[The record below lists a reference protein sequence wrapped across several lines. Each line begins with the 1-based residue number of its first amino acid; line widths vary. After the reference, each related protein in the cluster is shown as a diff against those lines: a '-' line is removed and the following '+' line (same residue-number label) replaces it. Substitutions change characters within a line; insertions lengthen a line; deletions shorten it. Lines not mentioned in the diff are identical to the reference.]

1 MQNVNYAY
9 NNCYYM
15 KKIFTTL
22 FIVAAAFTARSQHL
36 PNGSFDSWKTSC
48 GSTEAFGTG
57 GMTSPKTGEMRQRPG
72 VEPNDWNGSSI
83 NQKVMMTKTQE
94 LVFNEEGAVKLQN
107 VYVGVG
113 SLGSVAPG
121 FITLGTPW
129 VYATSTIEDCD
140 GGTYGGVAF
149 THKPDAIT
157 GRFKR
162 TDSNNENSHII
173 VYLWNGTYK
182 SNVGNKNNPS
192 QERDDVDRAILKGV
206 STSNG
211 TLVAQCDR
219 AFSSTGGDWQEITVP
234 IEYENGNDLAPEK
247 MNVVISGGDYWTRAN
262 MQDGTTLFVDD
273 VQFVYYSELASLYYD
288 GVSHFLKGKTEYAVD
303 AVYDESKLS
312 VTTNGKGATIEKSFD
327 ESSKLLTITIKGN
340 DYAANNSN
348 IHTYTVQFSGGEVVD
363 PDPTPDPDPEP
374 TPGDDVDYTP
384 AFTGV
389 KRRLDRWITN
399 VSIASEAY
407 QGEAANT
414 LAVNNDDKL
423 CYNDYSASVTMKAA
437 AGETVVA
444 TVDIGDASW
453 MNAYLYID
461 ADSDGFTASIADGS
475 SWKPSGDLMSY
486 SFYNNGS
493 SSDNTGWNSVGA
505 SVSGDA
511 RSTVALP
518 SFAVPETPGVYR
530 VRVKLDWCNIDPAG
544 DSDGKFGDFMDNG
557 GQIVDFMLEVV
568 GDDVIGPNPE
578 PEPDPDP
585 TPEPGDVD
593 YTPTNTGTRDYEER
607 NIDAIKFV
615 SAIHGEVVYEPTAT
629 ERKNEYLDLTGA
641 ELYFVAAPGE
651 QVSVELTTDGSWVNH
666 YVYIDYDADGFTA
679 SIADGSNYEPA
690 GDLVSYSFYNNGG
703 NSDDS
708 GWNSLGEAIS
718 GDNRSKPV
726 LPAFVAPAEAGSY
739 RMRIKQDWCS
749 IDPMGDS
756 DTNFGGTF
764 SNYGG
769 QIIDVIL
776 VVTAETGIN
785 ELKGENEKVK
795 TIYDLQGRKVEN
807 PTNGI
812 YIVDGKKVF
821 VK

>member
-1 MQNVNYAY
+1 MQNINYAY

-36 PNGSFDSWKTSC
+36 PNGGFDSWKTSC

-94 LVFNEEGAVKLQN
+94 LVFNEGNAVKLKN
-107 VYVGVG
+107 AFVGVG

-121 FITLGTPW
+121 YITLGTPW
-129 VYATSTIEDCD
+129 VYAVSTINECD
-140 GGTYGGVAF
+140 GGTYGGVSF
-149 THKPDAIT
+149 FNKPDAIT

-162 TDSNNENSHII
+162 EDSTGENSHII
-173 VYLWNGTYK
+173 VYMWKGTYA
-182 SNVGNKNNPS
+182 SNVGSKSSPS
-192 QERDDVDRAILKGV
+192 QSRDNVDRAILGAV
-206 STSNG
+206 NATSSG
-211 TLVAQCDR
+211 TLVAKCDYT
-219 AFSSTGGDWQEITVP
+219 FTSTGEDWQTITVP
-234 IEYENGNDLAPEK
+234 LEYTGDETPEM
-247 MNVVISGGDYWTRAN
+247 MNVVISAGDYWTRAN

-273 VQFVYYSELASLYYD
+273 VKFVYNSELASLYYD
-288 GVSHFLKGKTEYAVD
+288 GVSHFLKGKTSYTID
-303 AVYDESKLS
+303 ADYDESKLS
-312 VTTNGKGATIEKSFD
+312 VTSNGKGATIEKSFD

-340 DYAANNSN
+340 DYAADSNSF
-348 IHTYTVQFSGGEVVD
+348 HTYTIQFKNDEVVD
-363 PDPTPDPDPEP
+363 PDPTPDP
-374 TPGDDVDYTP
+374 TPGDVDYTP
-384 AFTGV
+384 AYTGE
-389 KRRLDRWITN
+389 KTKPGRWITA
-399 VSIASEAY
+399 VTLESGVY
-407 QGEAANT
+407 TDHAANA
-414 LAVNNDDKL
+414 LNVDNSGNL
-423 CYNDYSASVTMKAA
+423 CYNDYSGTVTMKAA
-437 AGETVVA
+437 AGENVTV
-444 TVDIGDASW
+444 TMGMNGSW

-475 SWKPSGDLMSY
+475 SWKPSGDLVSY

-530 VRVKLDWCNIDPAG
+530 VRAKLDWCNIDPAG

-568 GDDVIGPNPE
+568 GDEVVNPD

-651 QVSVELTTDGSWVNH
+651 QVSIELTTDGSWVNH

-690 GDLVSYSFYNNGG
+690 GDLVAYSFYNNGG
-703 NSDDS
+703 SSDNS

-726 LPAFVAPAEAGSY
+726 LPAFVVPAEAGKY

-764 SNYGG
+764 FNYGG

-812 YIVDGKKVF
+812 YIVDGKKVL